1 MFCSP
6 STFCQFSSGSLINVC
21 TSALTSSRYFPG
33 SLLICVLAQ
42 CVNRIWGEAHLEQ
55 IHRTV
60 IVCCCQ
66 LNPRG
71 PSRHEPHPLP
81 YSITKH
87 SRPICFSRWWMA
99 AYVWFHHNTQ
109 EEYLLVSYTFFF
121 FFLLL
126 TSYLVPTECWLRN
139 NKSAPR
145 HQRHLFNHKNVV
157 TKNSLTAIMG

>member
-1 MFCSP
+1 MTSLCFMVVMSFLKAVLSCEYCTLLPCQCLFSLWSPPFSHPLLWLCLLCGFAGVIVYMAGFTVNSLCSVP
-6 STFCQFSSGSLINVC
+6 HLPFCQFSSGSLINVC

-87 SRPICFSRWWMA
+87 SRPICFSRW
-99 AYVWFHHNTQ
+99 
-109 EEYLLVSYTFFF
+109 
-121 FFLLL
+121 
-126 TSYLVPTECWLRN
+126 
-139 NKSAPR
+139 
-145 HQRHLFNHKNVV
+145 
-157 TKNSLTAIMG
+157 